1 VAPSARPAQAGF
13 QPAWVPPPASPAP
26 PPVPSAPPPAGA
38 QPTLAD
44 LGRQLQE
51 MGPQLLGG
59 AGGSR
64 KTGIV
69 AASGIVMQGLLTI
82 QAMTEETGN
91 PNAGGASRS

>member
-1 VAPSARPAQAGF
+1 M
-13 QPAWVPPPASPAP
+13 PPASP
-26 PPVPSAPPPAGA
+26 PAAA

-59 AGGSR
+59 AGAPR

-69 AASGIVMQGLLTI
+69 AASGIVMQGLLSI
-82 QAMTEETGN
+82 VAMTEETGN
-91 PNAGGASRS
+91 PNGGGASRS